1 MNSTKSILRVI
12 FEGFNS
18 RKLNYGNCILF
29 INESDFSR
37 LKLYEIISGKGYVV
51 CSEIKIDKLIR
62 SLCEDAGGDLW
73 EAYITAEREGY
84 SFISFPEASFSNPYY
99 YNIPRFK
106 ESDFEAI
113 ICQLGGSKIP
123 ETATM
128 TPDFML
134 GEIVI
139 ELKDLQK
146 ESLYNEDRRSTIAK
160 IFEADNGFSVN
171 INFSVASDE
180 VKTAYKRV
188 IANSIKNAVGKASRQ
203 IKEYR
208 KINSVNMGGV
218 FLINTGYFSLEH
230 NLFKAI
236 VEEIIAR
243 DTTTINFAY
252 IFTQSVFHNAI
263 GDLKADY
270 KQDCIG
276 DLPSELD
283 GIYDACNMLVD
294 IKMSS
299 IFQLDNVES
308 SFVTPQY
315 PISFFADNKIF
326 YWKPERIEPSINFN
340 N

>member
-1 MNSTKSILRVI
+1 MNSAKNILRVI
-12 FEGFNS
+12 FEGFNT
-18 RKLNYGNCILF
+18 KNQNYNNCILM
-29 INESDFSR
+29 IDESDFSR
-37 LKLYEIISGKGYVV
+37 LKLYTIISNKGYLVS
-51 CSEIKIDKLIR
+51 SEIKIDKLIR
-62 SLCEDAGGDLW
+62 SLCEDVGGDLW
-73 EAYITAEREGY
+73 EAYITAEHDGY
-84 SFISFPEASFSNPYY
+84 SFTSFSEASFSNLYY
-99 YNIPRFK
+99 HNIPRFN
-106 ESDFEAI
+106 ESDFETI

-123 ETATM
+123 ERATM

-134 GEIVI
+134 GDLVI

-146 ESLYNEDRRSTIAK
+146 ESLYNEERRNTITK
-160 IFEADNGFSVN
+160 IFEEDNGISVN
-171 INFSVASDE
+171 INFSAASGE

-188 IANSIKNAVGKASRQ
+188 IANSIKNAVGKASKQ

-243 DTTTINFAY
+243 DTTTINFVY

-263 GDLKADY
+263 GDLRADY

-276 DLPSELD
+276 DLPSKLA

-308 SFVTPQY
+308 SFAAPQY

-340 N
+340 